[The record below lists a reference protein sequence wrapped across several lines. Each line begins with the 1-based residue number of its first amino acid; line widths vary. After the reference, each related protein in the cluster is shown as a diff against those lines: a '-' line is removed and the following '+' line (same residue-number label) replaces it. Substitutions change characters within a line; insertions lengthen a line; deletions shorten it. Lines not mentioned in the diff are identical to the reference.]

1 MLHVTKLRRRRY
13 LSQPVCGAREEPA
26 CGACARRKV
35 VLRCRTRRFRA
46 NARCAPV
53 FASLEQE
60 LAQVGSARR
69 VSEPTV
75 HVHDLTQPH
84 HARGRADVAHA
95 HTRCG
100 RSTVK
105 QRHSSACRCAPRRSL
120 LRFLPGPI
128 CPARFDY
135 ARDRSQTP
143 HRRCAR
149 STTPSSSPREPRPW
163 RRVPPSAPQ
172 PPLSVS

>member
-1 MLHVTKLRRRRY
+1 M
-13 LSQPVCGAREEPA
+13 CGAREA
-26 CGACARRKV
+26 CGAYARRKV
-35 VLRCRTRRFRA
+35 VLSCRTRRFRA

-75 HVHDLTQPH
+75 HEVS
-84 HARGRADVAHA
+84 RGRGAPRDRADVAHA